1 MYCKLAAF
9 LASYNE
15 LGIDAVFATERF
27 HSGKSAVHILEDVA
41 ISWEA
46 QERWARVYVDDQW
59 EPTGDVLETDF
70 VSFSYCLGT
79 DSGERVICRWEAQR
93 RIMFPLWWD
102 PEHRVSGNDGRS
114 RIAESCADA
123 RCFHVPRQPLEY

>member
-27 HSGKSAVHILEDVA
+27 HSGKSAVQLLEDVA

-59 EPTGDVLETDF
+59 
-70 VSFSYCLGT
+70 
-79 DSGERVICRWEAQR
+79 
-93 RIMFPLWWD
+93 
-102 PEHRVSGNDGRS
+102 HRVSGNDGRS